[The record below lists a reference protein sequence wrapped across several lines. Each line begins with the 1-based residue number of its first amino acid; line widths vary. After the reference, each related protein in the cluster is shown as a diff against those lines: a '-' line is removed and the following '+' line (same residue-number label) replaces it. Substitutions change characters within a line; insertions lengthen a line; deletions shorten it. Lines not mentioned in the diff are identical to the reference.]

1 MITVKKNT
9 FKKISLFAILLL
21 FPFAQG
27 FDKEESKP
35 ETSDEEEIERVIIGY
50 IENFFLND
58 YGKMEAFLHDMLSK
72 RGINADGSLNVDVSK
87 QDLKT
92 MMSNKRAMPLTM
104 QKNTV
109 SKIFTD
115 QGSVATAVLDTGYPN
130 TRWKEYIHLAKL
142 DGKWIILDIFWCFE
156 NIES

>member
-1 MITVKKNT
+1 MIAVKKNT
-9 FKKISLFAILLL
+9 FNKISLFVILLL

-27 FDKEESKP
+27 FDKEESQT
-35 ETSDEEEIERVIIGY
+35 ETSDKEEIERAIIGY

-58 YGKMEAFLHDMLSK
+58 YEKMEVFLHDRLSK

-92 MMSNKRAMPLTM
+92 MMSNKWAMPLTM

-109 SKIFTD
+109 SKIFID
-115 QGSVATAVLDTGYPN
+115 KQHVATAVLDTGYPN
-130 TRWKEYIHLAKL
+130 TRWKEYINLAKI
-142 DGKWIILDIFWCFE
+142 DGKWVLLDIFWCFE
-156 NIES
+156 NIEV